1 MRPDPLAPLL
11 AAGGVVVIDGGL
23 GTQLEA
29 QGAYLSDP
37 LWSARLLRDAPD
49 EIVAAHL
56 AYYRA
61 GARLA
66 ITSSYQATFAGYADR
81 GIARDDAADLMR
93 RSVRLASAARERH
106 LAERGAGETGPLSI
120 GVSVGPLF
128 VGASV
133 GPYGAMLADGSE
145 FRGRYG
151 LTVEGLRGFHR
162 ERMEVLADAG
172 PDLLVC
178 ETIPEIEEATALV
191 DLLEEL
197 VVPAW
202 LVFSCADGAHIASGA
217 PVEEAFALA
226 EGSDAVV
233 GFGVNCTL
241 PIHLPELIARGV
253 SVSSKTIVAYPN
265 SGEHWDATARRWV
278 PGPAGTGVDP
288 AAARRWV
295 DAGARI
301 VGGCCRVTP
310 SIIAELSAAEL
321 AGGRT

>member
-11 AAGGVVVIDGGL
+11 AAGAVVIIDGGL

-29 QGAYLSDP
+29 QGADLSDP
-37 LWSARLLRDAPD
+37 LWSARLLRDAPGG
-49 EIVAAHL
+49 IVAAHL

-66 ITSSYQATFAGYADR
+66 ITASYQATFAGYAAR
-81 GIARDDAADLMR
+81 GIARDDAANLMR

-106 LAERGAGETGPLSI
+106 LAERAGGD
-120 GVSVGPLF
+120 VGPLF

-151 LTVEGLRGFHR
+151 LTVEALRDFHR

-172 PDLLVC
+172 ADLLVC
-178 ETIPEIEEATALV
+178 ETIPEVEEAAALV
-191 DLLEEL
+191 DL
-197 VVPAW
+197 VDDAGVPAW
-202 LVFSCADGAHIASGA
+202 LVFSCADGARLASGA
-217 PVEEAFALA
+217 PVEDAFALA
-226 EGSDAVV
+226 EDSDAVV
-233 GFGVNCTL
+233 GVGVNCTL
-241 PIHLPELIARGV
+241 PVHLPELIARAAA
-253 SVSSKTIVAYPN
+253 VSSKTIVVYPN
-265 SGEHWDATARRWV
+265 SGERWDATARGWV
-278 PGPAGTGVDP
+278 PGPPGTGVDP
-288 AAARRWV
+288 PAARRWV

-310 SIIAELSAAEL
+310 SMIAELSTADL
-321 AGGRT
+321 ARDRP